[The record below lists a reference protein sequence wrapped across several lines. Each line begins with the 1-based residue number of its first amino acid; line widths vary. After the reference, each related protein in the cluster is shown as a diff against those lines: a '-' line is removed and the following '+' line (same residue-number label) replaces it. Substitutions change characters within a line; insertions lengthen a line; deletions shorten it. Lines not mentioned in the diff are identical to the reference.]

1 MLNKNDIHNIDIIDL
16 SSEGSGV
23 AKIDEFIIFIEGA
36 LPGDFCEIKILK
48 VKKSYAFGKIQK
60 IIKPSSHRVESKCP
74 VFYKCGGCSLQHLEY
89 DQQLIIKQKKV
100 ESCLK
105 RIGHLSEINV
115 KPTIGLE
122 TPYYYRNKV
131 QYPVREIN
139 NDLKIGFYQK
149 NSHNI
154 VDFYSCLIQ
163 NPINEEIISII
174 KSHMAKY
181 NITAY
186 NEENHTGVVRHIFT
200 RVGHITK
207 EIMVCIV
214 VKGKDSNIIKNKDEL
229 IKSLN
234 KIPNMV
240 SIVLN
245 YNNDKTNVIMGEKVE
260 VLFGK
265 QYIIDYIDN
274 IKFKISAKSFYQ
286 VNSIQTER
294 LYNQIIK
301 LLDIDNSHTVVDAY
315 CGIGTISLFIAK
327 YAKKVYGVEIVTDA
341 ISDAIENAKIN
352 NIDNA
357 EFIVGKAEEVIPNRF
372 GKDTVD
378 IVVLDPPRKGCH
390 EDLLN
395 AVLSINPEKII
406 YVSCEPSTLAR
417 DLKLLC
423 QDNYNVTNVIPYD
436 FFPQT
441 MHVECVVLISRVEK

>member
-16 SSEGSGV
+16 SFQGSGV
-23 AKIDEFIIFIEGA
+23 AKIDEFIIFIDGA

-48 VKKSYAFGKIQK
+48 VKKNYAFGKILN
-60 IIKPSSHRVESKCP
+60 IIKPSTYRVGSKCP
-74 VFYKCGGCSLQHLEY
+74 VFSKCGGCSLQHLEY
-89 DQQLIIKQKKV
+89 SQQLIIKQKKV
-100 ESCLK
+100 ENCLR
-105 RIGHLSEINV
+105 RIANLLEVDV
-115 KPTIGLE
+115 KPCVGLKA
-122 TPYYYRNKV
+122 PYHYRNKV

-139 NDLKIGFYQK
+139 NELKIGFYQK

-154 VDFYSCLIQ
+154 VDFYSCFIQ
-163 NPINEEIISII
+163 NPVNEEIINII
-174 KSHMAKY
+174 KSHMVKY

-186 NEENHTGVVRHIFT
+186 NEENNTGVVRHIFI
-200 RVGHITK
+200 RVAHITK

-214 VKGKDSNIIKNKDEL
+214 VKGKNSNIIKNKSEL

-245 YNNDKTNVIMGEKVE
+245 YNNDKTNVIMGQKVDT
-260 VLFGK
+260 LFGK

-274 IKFKISAKSFYQ
+274 ISFKISAKSFYQ
-286 VNSIQTER
+286 VNSVQTER
-294 LYNQIIK
+294 LYKQIIK
-301 LLDIDNSHTVVDAY
+301 LLNIDNSKTVLDAY

-327 YAKKVYGVEIVTDA
+327 YAKKVYGVEIVSEA
-341 ISDAIENAKIN
+341 IYDAIENAKIN
-352 NIDNA
+352 NVNNT
-357 EFIVGKAEEVIPNRF
+357 EFILGKAEEVIPNRF
-372 GKDTVD
+372 DKETID
-378 IVVLDPPRKGCH
+378 IVILDPPRKGCH

-395 AVLSINPEKII
+395 SVISINPEKII

-423 QDNYNVTNVIPYD
+423 QHKYNVTNVIPYD

-441 MHVECVVLISRVEK
+441 MHVETLVLLTNKV